1 MRACL
6 YGLRRG
12 TICRIGG
19 GSDVFGCNR
28 WLCAWPLHKGR
39 RRSPAGSALR
49 RKVDAPKFGL
59 WLRELDFDVA
69 LRVREVAYLHYAAN
83 RILARLQ
90 VREHKHLAHVDSTR
104 HPQDAALRKYDDRA
118 RFLFE
123 WLGRSAYIATDGARA
138 VNVDWDLKRNSVRTQ
153 AG

>member
-6 YGLRRG
+6 YGLRCG
-12 TICRIGG
+12 STWRIGG
-19 GSDVFGCNR
+19 WADVFACNR
-28 WLCAWPLHKGR
+28 WLCARPLHRGR

-49 RKVDAPKFGL
+49 RKVDAPEFGL

-69 LRVREVAYLHYAAN
+69 LRVREVANLHYAAN

-90 VREHKHLAHVDSTR
+90 IREHEHLGHVDPTR
-104 HPQDAALRKYDDRA
+104 HAQDAALREHDDRA

-123 WLGRSAYIATDGARA
+123 RLGRSGYIATDGARA
-138 VNVDWDLKRNSVRTQ
+138 VNLDWDLKRNSV
-153 AG
+153 